1 MRRSAKVVNF
11 GVLYGMGS
19 GRLAARCKIP
29 RGEAAQFIENY
40 FTTYS
45 KVEEYM
51 TATVDKG
58 RSLGYV
64 QTLSGRRR
72 YLPDLLSD
80 NRMMKEN
87 AERIAA
93 NTPIQ
98 GSAADL
104 IKIAMIRIR
113 NELAS
118 GSLRCDMLLQVHD
131 ELVFEV
137 DKRDVDAAIAMIK
150 TGDGRGHG
158 AGGAPGGGVR
168 HRSQLARG
176 AQLNGTPVPAARH
189 SLLNFPEVVPK
200 QMADHFRFPPDV
212 PFRLRPTGHGEHYE
226 ANPAHPPTARD
237 VRVSRLIL
245 GVTGNI
251 ASGKSETAR
260 LLQQKGCALVDA
272 DAVAHELYGYDR
284 ALVQQLGA
292 EFGQDIIWSNGTLD
306 RKRLGSL
313 VFGRPEAM
321 AALNRIV
328 HPALINAIRERIRSS
343 QRVMNRLVLDA
354 ALIVEL
360 GFAKEVDY
368 LVFVSASVP
377 VRLARLMERSGLT
390 TDEAMRRIDSQM
402 PEESKLQHADFVIKN
417 ETTKEYLAEQVDALW
432 DEILARETQ
441 AAEPL
446 E

>member
-1 MRRSAKVVNF
+1 M
-11 GVLYGMGS
+11 
-19 GRLAARCKIP
+19 
-29 RGEAAQFIENY
+29 
-40 FTTYS
+40 
-45 KVEEYM
+45 
-51 TATVDKG
+51 
-58 RSLGYV
+58 
-64 QTLSGRRR
+64 
-72 YLPDLLSD
+72 
-80 NRMMKEN
+80 
-87 AERIAA
+87 
-93 NTPIQ
+93 
-98 GSAADL
+98 
-104 IKIAMIRIR
+104 
-113 NELAS
+113 
-118 GSLRCDMLLQVHD
+118 
-131 ELVFEV
+131 
-137 DKRDVDAAIAMIK
+137 
-150 TGDGRGHG
+150 
-158 AGGAPGGGVR
+158 
-168 HRSQLARG
+168 
-176 AQLNGTPVPAARH
+176 
-189 SLLNFPEVVPK
+189 
-200 QMADHFRFPPDV
+200 
-212 PFRLRPTGHGEHYE
+212 
-226 ANPAHPPTARD
+226 
-237 VRVSRLIL
+237 SRLIL

-272 DAVAHELYGYDR
+272 DALAHELYGYDR
-284 ALVQQLGA
+284 SLVKQLGA

-441 AAEPL
+441 AAEPR